1 MHRNESRSPAPTT
14 PPPFP
19 TSSSSRYTGINTNPF
34 YDHLLEESQDNDNG
48 NGDGDDIELDS
59 SSGSSTVNRN
69 IDDDRRRDASI
80 AYRMQM
86 AANDDSLLRDD
97 DEGGGGGEEEE
108 DDESIRYDSSTAGT
122 PQSIDSSSSMYD
134 AIARE
139 AREGASVGNDDD
151 SQTLNDEEE
160 DDDDN
165 DNSDTI
171 FKIVP
176 AMPSLISTM
185 PKMAPL
191 LRPIGHEAI
200 WTISSAKP
208 GNGVDQI
215 RDNSMETYW
224 QSDGHVIIPGP
235 HSHQTSNSAMNDSNI
250 NSNGKNLHNVVHGHL
265 INIQF
270 NQRKAV
276 SQLAIYLDYNLD
288 ESYTPRQICVK
299 IGMTLHDLEEVALIE
314 LNEPV
319 GWVSIPLKRKPD
331 PLDHLMGID
340 NDDGDSDSDIS
351 NDSDLEE
358 DELSENDPNSNN
370 RNNNVERKHYK
381 RIEKSLKK
389 ALEKPIRAHLIQL
402 CILSMHQNGRDTH
415 IRQCEIFGPRNQ
427 EAHKPRIGRRVAT
440 ARNNKMANNSRNNT
454 ENDDFDIGD
463 TTTSSSSFSFAD
475 LRKKALS
482 GSVRFQHDE
491 DNGELTTNNNIG
503 VSDIGTVGMRFMNN
517 FDTVSM
523 TQFNCIR

>member
-19 TSSSSRYTGINTNPF
+19 TSSSRYTGINTNPF
-34 YDHLLEESQDNDNG
+34 YDHLEESQDNG

-97 DEGGGGGEEEE
+97 DEGGEEED

-139 AREGASVGNDDD
+139 ARGTSVGNDDD
-151 SQTLNDEEE
+151 SQTLNDDEE

-165 DNSDTI
+165 DNSDTT

-185 PKMAPL
+185 PKIAPL

-250 NSNGKNLHNVVHGHL
+250 NNNGKNLHNVVHGHL

-299 IGMTLHDLEEVALIE
+299 VGMTLHDLEEVALIE

-331 PLDHLMGID
+331 PLDHLMGND

-351 NDSDLEE
+351 NDSDLE
-358 DELSENDPNSNN
+358 DELSENDPNNN
-370 RNNNVERKHYK
+370 RNNIAERKHYK

-440 ARNNKMANNSRNNT
+440 ARNNKMANSRNNT

-463 TTTSSSSFSFAD
+463 TSSSSSSFSFAD

-482 GSVRFQHDE
+482 GSVRFQQDE
-491 DNGELTTNNNIG
+491 DNEELTTNNNIG